1 MTDSNFVHL
10 EDNLKLIGD
19 KRLKAVAKFIYEHRE
34 SFDYGMIAEF
44 VNSNK
49 ELPPIARQRVSNL
62 TKSLANNFGFEFKAP
77 LVRGGSYQLVK
88 INPKP
93 VSRVGKNK
101 SDEESQELFRAAFS
115 LMGDGQ

>member
-19 KRLKAVAKFIYEHRE
+19 ARLKAVAKFIYEHRE

-44 VNSNK
+44 VNSNN
-49 ELPPIARQRVSNL
+49 ELKPIARQRVSNL

-88 INPKP
+88 VNPKP
-93 VSRVGKNK
+93 IVKNK

-115 LMGDGQ
+115 LMGGGQ